1 MRTRMCMHTH
11 LHAQLIGVN
20 HNGIFVISYLCY
32 SDSIQLSVKI
42 YFYIGRPDAFI
53 VGILVYL
60 VGSLILR
67 SSSSLSPPRPFLLC
81 EYKMDKYNK
90 LTREVFIKPWW
101 NYYVDQYLKFKQMVT
116 LIVHLP
122 EQPCQSVL
130 SSYFTFEETKAEKGE
145 YNPLWVH
152 SFILFP
158 INWNSWYN
166 EYTYLNNFPHFKREK
181 ELFEY
186 YESWQPRT

>member
-1 MRTRMCMHTH
+1 MRTHMCMHTH

-67 SSSSLSPPRPFLLC
+67 SSSSLSPP
-81 EYKMDKYNK
+81 
-90 LTREVFIKPWW
+90 
-101 NYYVDQYLKFKQMVT
+101 
-116 LIVHLP
+116 
-122 EQPCQSVL
+122 
-130 SSYFTFEETKAEKGE
+130 
-145 YNPLWVH
+145 
-152 SFILFP
+152 
-158 INWNSWYN
+158 
-166 EYTYLNNFPHFKREK
+166 
-181 ELFEY
+181 
-186 YESWQPRT
+186 